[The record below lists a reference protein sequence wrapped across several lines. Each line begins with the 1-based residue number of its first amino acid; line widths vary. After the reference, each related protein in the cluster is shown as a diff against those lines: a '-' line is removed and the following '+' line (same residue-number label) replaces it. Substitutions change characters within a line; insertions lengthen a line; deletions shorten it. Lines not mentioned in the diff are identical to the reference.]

1 MIENPL
7 IRTGPDQFSWAAK
20 DQANQSRADFA
31 SRLFTSTSSCLFFLS
46 PLLIRLNRL

>member
-20 DQANQSRADFA
+20 DQANQSRADNKKGDWE
-31 SRLFTSTSSCLFFLS
+31 SEQGEK
-46 PLLIRLNRL
+46 